1 MTDMPVLV
9 CTGGSQKGQIVRVP
23 EGGLTLGRA
32 PDNNIVIDGEGVS
45 RYHAQLRYDGG
56 SLWLRDAGSRNGIF
70 VNGNRVTDYKALKAG
85 DVVTFA
91 DHTYAVR
98 WESEV
103 EEGSEFPIDE
113 ETQDGSP
120 DGEGGE
126 SRKPWYWPF

>member
-1 MTDMPVLV
+1 MADMPVLV
-9 CTGGSQKGQIVRVP
+9 CTGGTQQGQIVRVP

-32 PDNNIVIDGEGVS
+32 PDNDIVIDGEGVS

-91 DHTYAVR
+91 DQTYAVR

-103 EEGSEFPIDE
+103 AEGSSFSSDDE
-113 ETQDGSP
+113 TSDGT
-120 DGEGGE
+120 EGSE